1 MLFTVHVC
9 ACVYVYVAAY
19 FRDQSCI
26 FILYGVMCTI
36 FGFSTICAHSP
47 IPDLYTLMN
56 NIFIIIIIERNG
68 PTKDGI
74 TIKND
79 EFEIFVVR
87 VCLFAY
93 AE

>member
-1 MLFTVHVC
+1 
-9 ACVYVYVAAY
+9 
-19 FRDQSCI
+19 
-26 FILYGVMCTI
+26 MCTI
-36 FGFSTICAHSP
+36 FGCSTICAHSP

-56 NIFIIIIIERNG
+56 KIFIIIIIIERNG

-74 TIKND
+74 SIKND

-93 AE
+93 AIINKIGHNVFADFFK